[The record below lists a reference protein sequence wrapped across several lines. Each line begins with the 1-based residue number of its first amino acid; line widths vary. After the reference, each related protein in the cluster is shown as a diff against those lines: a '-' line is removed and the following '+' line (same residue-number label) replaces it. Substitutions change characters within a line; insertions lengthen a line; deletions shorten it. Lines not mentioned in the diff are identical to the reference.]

1 MNEKNIIELS
11 ESEWVDKYKPI
22 TVPDGIPS
30 GGWTDEDGRDTLF
43 ETYDEA
49 ITEIRKHDNK
59 YVWTLIE
66 EDDKQFITEGVHWVN
81 RMGYFVTEVPHNDES
96 YLVEVEQ

>member
-30 GGWTDEDGRDTLF
+30 GGWTDEDGRDYLYHEHDNTN
-43 ETYDEA
+43 
-49 ITEIRKHDNK
+49 KHD
-59 YVWTLIE
+59 
-66 EDDKQFITEGVHWVN
+66 
-81 RMGYFVTEVPHNDES
+81 PHNHNRK
-96 YLVEVEQ
+96 